1 MNKKIF
7 GIRVGTLIQLL
18 LCLFLA
24 MAIWLSVQYASIE
37 SNESNN
43 NSKDATETCSLQD
56 AS

>member
-43 NSKDATETCSLQD
+43 NSEDATETCSLQD

>member
-7 GIRVGTLIQLL
+7 GIRVGTLIQFV

-24 MAIWLSVQYASIE
+24 MAIWLSVQYASVE

-43 NSKDATETCSLQD
+43 NSQD
-56 AS
+56 ASDTCTSQDAS

>member
-7 GIRVGTLIQLL
+7 GIRVGTLIQFL

-24 MAIWLSVQYASIE
+24 MAIWLSVQYASVE

-43 NSKDATETCSLQD
+43 NSQD
-56 AS
+56 ASDTCTSQDAS